1 MAAFVID
8 ASATL
13 PWCFADEATEA
24 TNAVLTHLRT
34 GDEAIVPAHWPV
46 EVANALL
53 IAVRRKRISPEDA
66 HQFLEDLEFLPIR
79 VDTTT
84 KNLVRTGVF
93 PVAEQYGLTVY
104 DAAYLEL
111 AMRETTPLMTL
122 DNASLERVFQDRPWN
137 SGQVTPLS
145 PSAGVPVPPAAGLE
159 TQSSRLR

>member
-13 PWCFADEATEA
+13 PWCFADEATEM
-24 TNAVLTHLRT
+24 TNALLTRLKT

-53 IAVRRKRISPEDA
+53 IAVRRRRIPSEDVQ
-66 HQFLEDLEFLPIR
+66 QFLEDLEVLPIR

-84 KNLVRTGVF
+84 KNLVRTGVL
-93 PVAEQYGLTVY
+93 PLAEQYELTVY

-111 AMRETTPLMTL
+111 AMRESLPLATL
-122 DNASLERVFQDRPWN
+122 DNDMRKASRA
-137 SGQVTPLS
+137 
-145 PSAGVPVPPAAGLE
+145 AGVSLVE
-159 TQSSRLR
+159 

>member
-34 GDEAIVPAHWPV
+34 GDEAIVPAHWPL

-66 HQFLEDLEFLPIR
+66 
-79 VDTTT
+79 
-84 KNLVRTGVF
+84 
-93 PVAEQYGLTVY
+93 
-104 DAAYLEL
+104 
-111 AMRETTPLMTL
+111 
-122 DNASLERVFQDRPWN
+122 
-137 SGQVTPLS
+137 
-145 PSAGVPVPPAAGLE
+145 
-159 TQSSRLR
+159 

>member
-13 PWCFADEATEA
+13 PWCFADEATGA
-24 TNAVLTHLRT
+24 TNAMLALLRT

-66 HQFLEDLEFLPIR
+66 HQFLVDLESLPIR

-84 KNLVRTGVF
+84 KNLVRAGVF
-93 PVAEQYGLTVY
+93 PMAEQYGLTVY

-111 AMRETTPLMTL
+111 AIREGLPLATL
-122 DNASLERVFQDRPWN
+122 DNDLRKAARAS
-137 SGQVTPLS
+137 
-145 PSAGVPVPPAAGLE
+145 GVQLVEPQP
-159 TQSSRLR
+159 